1 MKTDDLI
8 NLLAT
13 GVEPVEPLSAERRY
27 AKAIS
32 LGLAAATLLMLA
44 TLHLRSDLADAML
57 QSMFWIKL
65 GFVGSLAC
73 AGGFASLRLAKPGA
87 PTRPITALFITPV
100 FLMWALATLVLAGTA
115 PEERT
120 ALILGQTWNSC
131 PLLIALLS
139 IPVFVASI
147 WAMKGLAPTQ
157 PRFAGF
163 AAGLLAGATAALV
176 YCFHCPES
184 AAPFIGI
191 WYTLG
196 IFIPAVIGAAI
207 GPRLLCW

>member
-1 MKTDDLI
+1 
-8 NLLAT
+8 
-13 GVEPVEPLSAERRY
+13 
-27 AKAIS
+27 
-32 LGLAAATLLMLA
+32 
-44 TLHLRSDLADAML
+44 
-57 QSMFWIKL
+57 
-65 GFVGSLAC
+65 
-73 AGGFASLRLAKPGA
+73 
-87 PTRPITALFITPV
+87 
-100 FLMWALATLVLAGTA
+100 
-115 PEERT
+115 
-120 ALILGQTWNSC
+120 
-131 PLLIALLS
+131 LIALLS